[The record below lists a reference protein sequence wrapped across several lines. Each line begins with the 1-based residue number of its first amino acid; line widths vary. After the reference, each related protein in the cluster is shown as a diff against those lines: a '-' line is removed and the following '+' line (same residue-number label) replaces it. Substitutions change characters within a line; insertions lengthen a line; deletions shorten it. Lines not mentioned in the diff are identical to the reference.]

1 MDRLLL
7 IPEDAAKIIGVG
19 RTKLYELLRTGA
31 IESVRIGRARRIPAD
46 ALHDYVTRLR
56 HDASGY
62 EAIYRAP

>member
-19 RTKLYELLRTGA
+19 RTTLYELLRTGA

-46 ALHDYVTRLR
+46 ALDDYVNRLR
-56 HDASGY
+56 ADASGY
-62 EAIYRAP
+62 EAVYRAP

>member
-19 RTKLYELLRTGA
+19 RTTLYELLRTGA

-46 ALHDYVTRLR
+46 ALDDYVSRLR
-56 HDASGY
+56 ADASGY
-62 EAIYRAP
+62 EAVYRAP